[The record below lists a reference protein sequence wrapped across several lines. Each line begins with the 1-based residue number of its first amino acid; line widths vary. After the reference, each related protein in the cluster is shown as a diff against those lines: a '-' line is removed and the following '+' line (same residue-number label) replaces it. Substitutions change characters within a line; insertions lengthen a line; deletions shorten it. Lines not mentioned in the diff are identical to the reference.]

1 MNEAAVVRMRNVCIC
16 YNQFRCNFQGQL
28 CYYTQAPYSTYTRQS
43 SDRAACIP
51 PKHRQVTFVSLSFSL
66 LQTLFL
72 QGPSSTMSSS
82 SSAYTDQA
90 SALLRACKSKII
102 KVCKNQRQ
110 TIKPRLLALINE
122 AKDPQQLLE
131 TLKPHVTARSKQLFE
146 AAVEKCRIRSIESD
160 ANDPVGGLFSLLRI
174 FNELAND
181 IFAEDILGE
190 ESKGIS
196 FPDHTQFPHERK
208 RLHWLFKDNN

>member
-1 MNEAAVVRMRNVCIC
+1 
-16 YNQFRCNFQGQL
+16 
-28 CYYTQAPYSTYTRQS
+28 
-43 SDRAACIP
+43 
-51 PKHRQVTFVSLSFSL
+51 
-66 LQTLFL
+66 
-72 QGPSSTMSSS
+72 MSSS

-146 AAVEKCRIRSIESD
+146 AAVEKCRMGSIESGE
-160 ANDPVGGLFSLLRI
+160 NDPVGGLFSLLRI

-181 IFAEDILGE
+181 IFAENILGE
-190 ESKGIS
+190 KSKGIS